1 MSDVF
6 AEANQV
12 EQPFTKQDVVKAVAD
27 TFYDSAIQ
35 FESTVIGGLDG
46 RLVILSAL
54 MTSVTWLISDL
65 NDPVCRD
72 DLIVRIVQSLPEAVT
87 LELEH
92 RTDIAQKDA
101 TLN

>member
-1 MSDVF
+1 
-6 AEANQV
+6 
-12 EQPFTKQDVVKAVAD
+12 
-27 TFYDSAIQ
+27 
-35 FESTVIGGLDG
+35 
-46 RLVILSAL
+46 

-72 DLIVRIVQSLPEAVT
+72 DLIGRIVQSLPEAVT